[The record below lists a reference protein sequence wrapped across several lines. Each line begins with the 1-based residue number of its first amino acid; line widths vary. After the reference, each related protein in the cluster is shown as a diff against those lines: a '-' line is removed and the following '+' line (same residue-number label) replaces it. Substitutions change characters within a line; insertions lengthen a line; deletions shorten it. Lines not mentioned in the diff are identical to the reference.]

1 MTWRWRMIRLTRV
14 IMLWRRVV
22 WPSIIGFFWTTKFWS
37 IVITVVTSHRVSIVW
52 FKMVAIV

>member
-14 IMLWRRVV
+14 MLLWRRIV
-22 WPSIIGFFWTTKFWS
+22 WPSMICFFWTTKFRS
-37 IVITVVTSHRVSIVW
+37 IVITVVTSHMLSMVW